1 MVVTNKKRI
10 IDLLEH
16 IEQENPDI
24 EASVIITSRG
34 TVIESESEFHIPIH
48 ATPVT
53 SSIALFLLGQHI
65 LSECKLGTAI
75 EVRLCR
81 GQREV
86 VISGLGD
93 QGILLTII
101 RKEKEIS
108 S

>member
-1 MVVTNKKRI
+1 MVVINKKRI
-10 IDLLEH
+10 IDLLKH

-24 EASVIITSRG
+24 ETSTIITSRG
-34 TVIESESEFHIPIH
+34 TVIESESEFHVPVH
-48 ATPVT
+48 PAPVT

-65 LSECKLGTAI
+65 LSECNLGTAI

-81 GQREV
+81 GQRDV

-101 RKEKEIS
+101 RKGKDIS